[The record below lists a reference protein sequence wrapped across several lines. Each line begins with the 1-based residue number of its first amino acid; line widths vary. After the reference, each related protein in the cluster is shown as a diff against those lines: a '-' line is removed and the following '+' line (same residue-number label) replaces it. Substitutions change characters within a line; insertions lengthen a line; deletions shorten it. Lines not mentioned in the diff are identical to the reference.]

1 MTVIK
6 LRIMVRACK
15 IRIAAG
21 EVLDDILAS
30 YPALNDAD
38 RKQIRAEIEPAP
50 ELTPGP
56 APEPEP
62 TPEAPTE

>member
-30 YPALNDAD
+30 YPVLSDDDKA
-38 RKQIRAEIEPAP
+38 QIRAE
-50 ELTPGP
+50 L
-56 APEPEP
+56 EPEP
-62 TPEAPTE
+62 TEGPAE

>member
-1 MTVIK
+1 MTAIK

-15 IRIAAG
+15 IRMDAG
-21 EVLDDILAS
+21 EALDDILAS

-56 APEPEP
+56 APET
-62 TPEAPTE
+62 TPETPAE